1 MNGRT
6 MCLSDLLLCSNASIR
21 DAFTVVDM
29 NDLSDVFVVD
39 DDNRLIG
46 AVSEQDL
53 RRGLLNGVSLDD
65 PIAPLVNPWRATAS
79 QAADR
84 AAVLDLMRALG
95 VRSIPVVDSGNR
107 VIGLH
112 VERRIIGV
120 PKLPNWAVIMAGGK
134 GTRLAP
140 LTKTI
145 PKPMLTVA
153 GRPIL
158 ERLVLHLVGS
168 GVEKIFLS
176 VNYLANII
184 EKHFGDGGHL
194 GCSIEYLREDPD
206 LPLGTG
212 GALRLLG
219 DLGYRAEHPLLV
231 MNGDLVTNFSVGKL
245 LEEHRREQALAT
257 IATSRYHH
265 EVPFGVLK
273 SERNRLTQIVEKP
286 TQEWPVNAG
295 IYALDPALLDR
306 IPADREFPITHL
318 FEDCLSR
325 GEKVALWPLS
335 DDWQDIG
342 RPNELAQARGQ

>member
-1 MNGRT
+1 M
-6 MCLSDLLLCSNASIR
+6 R

-39 DDNRLIG
+39 DSTRLVG

-53 RRGLLNGVSLDD
+53 RRALLGGVSLDD
-65 PIAPLVNPWRATAS
+65 PITPLVRPWRATAN

-95 VRSIPVVDSGNR
+95 VRNIPVVDSVDR

-134 GTRLAP
+134 GTRLGS
-140 LTKTI
+140 LTKTV

-206 LPLGTG
+206 VPLGTG

-219 DLGYRAEHPLLV
+219 DLGYQADYPLLV
-231 MNGDLVTNFSVGKL
+231 MNGDLVTNFSVSGL
-245 LEEHRREQALAT
+245 LEAHRKEQVLAT
-257 IATSRYHH
+257 IATSTYHH
-265 EVPFGVLK
+265 EVPFGVLR
-273 SERNRLTQIVEKP
+273 SERNQLTRIVEKP
-286 TQEWPVNAG
+286 IQEWPVNAG
-295 IYALDPALLDR
+295 IYTVDPVLIGR
-306 IPADREFPITHL
+306 IPVDQEFPITRL

-325 GEKVALWPLS
+325 GEKVGLWPLR